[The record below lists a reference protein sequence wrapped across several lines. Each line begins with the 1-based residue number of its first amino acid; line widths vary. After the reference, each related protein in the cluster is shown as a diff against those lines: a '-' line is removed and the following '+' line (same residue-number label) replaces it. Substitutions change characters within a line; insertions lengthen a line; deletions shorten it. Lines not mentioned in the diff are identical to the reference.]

1 MYELWHTEGRGVLS
15 AEINNFRLAV
25 QAPERVGGAVR
36 FMVLRRETSDG
47 QEVLIGSGSEDNVR
61 AAMTVAERMA
71 ERFAVSTPAS
81 GAMATSVGH
90 DKS

>member
-15 AEINNFRLAV
+15 AEINSFRLAV

-61 AAMTVAERMA
+61 SAMTAAERMV
-71 ERFAVSTPAS
+71 ERFAVGTSAS